1 MKYYTTIIGLFSFSI
16 LTVLL
21 NLYFGNLSN
30 KSEKEINKLKIT
42 MIELEDQIKINEIE
56 YAYHTN
62 LKYLTKL
69 DRIYNIQKNK
79 TKTETSSKTQKIRRN
94 PKTLKNIKGITTT

>member
-30 KSEKEINKLKIT
+30 KTEKEINNLKIT
-42 MIELEDQIKINEIE
+42 MFELEDQIKINEIE

-79 TKTETSSKTQKIRRN
+79 TKTGLKFID
-94 PKTLKNIKGITTT
+94 LKNLDENTMLDIIKVSNN

>member
-16 LTVLL
+16 LAVLL

-30 KSEKEINKLKIT
+30 KTEKEINKLKIT

-79 TKTETSSKTQKIRRN
+79 TKTE
-94 PKTLKNIKGITTT
+94 LKLIDLKKLDENTMLDIIKVSNN

>member
-16 LTVLL
+16 LAVLL

-79 TKTETSSKTQKIRRN
+79 TKTG
-94 PKTLKNIKGITTT
+94 LKFIDLKKLDENTMLDIIKVSNN

>member
-16 LTVLL
+16 LAVLL

-30 KSEKEINKLKIT
+30 KTEKEINNLKIT
-42 MIELEDQIKINEIE
+42 MFELEDQIKINEIE

-69 DRIYNIQKNK
+69 DRIYNIQKNR
-79 TKTETSSKTQKIRRN
+79 TKTG
-94 PKTLKNIKGITTT
+94 LKFIDLKKLDENTMLDIIKVSNN

>member
-16 LTVLL
+16 LAVLL

-30 KSEKEINKLKIT
+30 KTEKEINKLKIT
-42 MIELEDQIKINEIE
+42 MFELEDQIKINEIE

-79 TKTETSSKTQKIRRN
+79 TKTG
-94 PKTLKNIKGITTT
+94 LKFIDLKKLDENTMLDIIKVSNN

>member
-16 LTVLL
+16 LAVLL

-30 KSEKEINKLKIT
+30 KTEKEINKLKIT
-42 MIELEDQIKINEIE
+42 MFKLEDQIKINEIE

-79 TKTETSSKTQKIRRN
+79 TKTE
-94 PKTLKNIKGITTT
+94 LKLIDLKKLDENTMLDIIKVSNN

>member
-16 LTVLL
+16 IAVLL

-30 KSEKEINKLKIT
+30 KTEKEINKLKIT
-42 MIELEDQIKINEIE
+42 MFELEDQIKINEIE

-79 TKTETSSKTQKIRRN
+79 TKTG
-94 PKTLKNIKGITTT
+94 LKFIDLKKLDENTMLDIIKVSNN

>member
-16 LTVLL
+16 LAVLL

-30 KSEKEINKLKIT
+30 KTEKEINKLKIT
-42 MIELEDQIKINEIE
+42 MFELEDQIKINEIE

-79 TKTETSSKTQKIRRN
+79 TKTG
-94 PKTLKNIKGITTT
+94 LKFIDLNKLDENTMLDIIKVSNN

>member
-16 LTVLL
+16 LAVLL

-30 KSEKEINKLKIT
+30 KTEKEINKLKIT

-79 TKTETSSKTQKIRRN
+79 TKTG
-94 PKTLKNIKGITTT
+94 LKFIDLKKLDENTMLDLIKVSNN

>member
-16 LTVLL
+16 IAVLL
-21 NLYFGNLSN
+21 NLYFGDLSN
-30 KSEKEINKLKIT
+30 KTEKEINKLKIT

-79 TKTETSSKTQKIRRN
+79 TKTE
-94 PKTLKNIKGITTT
+94 LKLIDLKKLDENTMLDIIKVSNN

>member
-16 LTVLL
+16 IAVLL

-30 KSEKEINKLKIT
+30 KTEKEINKLKIK

-56 YAYHTN
+56 FAYHTN

-69 DRIYNIQKNK
+69 DRIYNIEKK
-79 TKTETSSKTQKIRRN
+79 KTQTGLQLIDLNK
-94 PKTLKNIKGITTT
+94 LDKNMMIDIIKVSNN

>member
-30 KSEKEINKLKIT
+30 KTEKEINKLKIT

-79 TKTETSSKTQKIRRN
+79 TKTE
-94 PKTLKNIKGITTT
+94 LKLIDLKKLDENTMLDIIKVSNN

>member
-30 KSEKEINKLKIT
+30 KTEKEINKLKIK

-56 YAYHTN
+56 FAYHTN

-69 DRIYNIQKNK
+69 DRIYNIEK
-79 TKTETSSKTQKIRRN
+79 SKTQTGLQLIDLNK
-94 PKTLKNIKGITTT
+94 LDKNMMIDIIKVSNN